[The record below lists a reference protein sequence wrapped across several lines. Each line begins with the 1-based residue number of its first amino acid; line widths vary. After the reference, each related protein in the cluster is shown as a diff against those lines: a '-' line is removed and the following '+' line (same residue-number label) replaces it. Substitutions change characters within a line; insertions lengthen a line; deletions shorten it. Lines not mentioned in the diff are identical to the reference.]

1 MPIRLMYV
9 YLSIEKSAV
18 GIELASRHE
27 SQEIRT
33 IRGNAIA
40 LNTLYCCCC
49 WWVLSS
55 ENLMMNWK
63 FKLKRWYSL
72 RVAVRPTENER
83 CLGAPHTHTHT
94 TGFDQLRHFM
104 YCVWFIFFSPSFR
117 LERRVSSSLL
127 LMSFVFSVPINQFK
141 DLSVARI
148 ESNWIE
154 YAQKQKCNGEVCVW
168 FGWGRAH
175 KFLDT
180 ENQSNE
186 ISLFPWEMRI
196 ANANNT
202 IRTQQALRD
211 ALHPRHN
218 DNSDFE
224 NWMGVARRGAT
235 KTIAARPVTRAAHW
249 SRLCHTKY
257 IYTINFRLTAHI

>member
-94 TGFDQLRHFM
+94 PQVSINCDILCTAFDLYFFLLRF
-104 YCVWFIFFSPSFR
+104 VWIVVCQVVFCWCRLYFPSQSTNLKISPLPGS
-117 LERRVSSSLL
+117 
-127 LMSFVFSVPINQFK
+127 N
-141 DLSVARI
+141 RI
-148 ESNWIE
+148 E
-154 YAQKQKCNGEVCVW
+154 
-168 FGWGRAH
+168 
-175 KFLDT
+175 
-180 ENQSNE
+180 
-186 ISLFPWEMRI
+186 
-196 ANANNT
+196 
-202 IRTQQALRD
+202 
-211 ALHPRHN
+211 
-218 DNSDFE
+218 
-224 NWMGVARRGAT
+224 
-235 KTIAARPVTRAAHW
+235 
-249 SRLCHTKY
+249 
-257 IYTINFRLTAHI
+257 